1 MTPPQFAYFNRFAVK
16 AVKMG
21 DKTNVIIFN
30 GENHT
35 EWETSVTFHIKAKG
49 LGKVLTKARPMDAA
63 EASKWD
69 DLNDQAFG
77 KIGERIDPKYHEFL
91 LDLTTAKEAMDK
103 MKEIAE
109 ANDTNLLIRTRR
121 QFANA
126 SLRDGDDLYEYLA
139 TMERYRR
146 VLKSTSAPIGDQ
158 ELVIRIM
165 ESLPDSWD
173 AYFQALRTQSSI
185 IKK

>member
-1 MTPPQFAYFNRFAVK
+1 MFPIGWNGPVGDLCAVDLRQVMSGAAAAAAGFNAAGLDEAAHQAFVDAALRQAAVE
-16 AVKMG
+16 MG

-30 GENHT
+30 GENHA

-49 LGKVLTKARPMDAA
+49 LGKVLTKARPTDAV
-63 EASKWD
+63 EAGKWD

-121 QFANA
+121 CGQ
-126 SLRDGDDLYEYLA
+126 
-139 TMERYRR
+139 
-146 VLKSTSAPIGDQ
+146 K
-158 ELVIRIM
+158 
-165 ESLPDSWD
+165 
-173 AYFQALRTQSSI
+173 
-185 IKK
+185 